1 MSSKKPEESGLAL
14 VADGAEKPEG
24 EGEVSTPALPTRPD
38 LELTVTLKGKT
49 PIMFHA
55 FHKEDVE
62 NTLIRGI
69 RKAVDKDRPLED
81 IAKYGLYRP
90 MLPENKDRVVMPALN
105 FMAAL
110 RGAGRKVKYDARS
123 GITDSKGSTQLYSF
137 LSIVDEEIAF
147 ELGEK
152 KADFNYPEGKKPEN
166 ALIVDTR
173 RGVMDSGGKK
183 TAVGITRPMLK
194 EWSFTVKLIFS
205 PGDSPVSL
213 ETVKKL
219 IVQAG
224 RWPGL
229 GSFNPMHGGPFGQFT
244 VEKVVA
250 KELEIDIAE
259 VA

>member
-1 MSSKKPEESGLAL
+1 MAKNDQSKPPLAAVPDSPEAE
-14 VADGAEKPEG
+14 GAEET
-24 EGEVSTPALPTRPD
+24 SLPALPTRPD
-38 LELTVTLKGKT
+38 MELTVTLKGKT
-49 PIMFHA
+49 PVMFHA

-69 RKAVDKDRPLED
+69 RKPAEKDKPLED
-81 IAKYGLYRP
+81 IARYGLYRP
-90 MLPENKDRVVMPALN
+90 LLKENEGKVVMPALN

-137 LSIVDEEIAF
+137 LSILDEEIVIDL
-147 ELGEK
+147 LGK
-152 KADFNYPEGKKPEN
+152 DSDFNYPEGKKPGN
-166 ALIVDTR
+166 ALTVDTR

-194 EWSFTVKLIFS
+194 EWSLTVKLIFS
-205 PGDSPVSL
+205 PGDSPVNL
-213 ETVKKL
+213 DTVKRL
-219 IVQAG
+219 IAQAG

-244 VEKVVA
+244 VEKIVA
-250 KELEIDIAE
+250 KELEVESDLAAE
-259 VA
+259 